1 MSLISHDIFTLLQEN
16 GFLFLADG
24 EITTDND
31 QVIAIINNEMP
42 PSDLKET
49 YYHCGFQVL
58 ARGEPRGSQSEIWER
73 ILDVHGFLLN
83 LPDTFTAN
91 GCEYKGVEME
101 SSIAA
106 LGRDDNE
113 RFIFSCN
120 YSCYR
125 SPLCYLGVRVDDRDI
140 LDISINQEAPEI

>member
-16 GFLFLADG
+16 GFLLLADG
-24 EITTDND
+24 EFTTKND
-31 QVIAIINNEMP
+31 AVTAIIANEMP
-42 PSDLKET
+42 ASELKET
-49 YYHCGFQVL
+49 YYQSGFQVL
-58 ARGEPRGSQSEIWER
+58 VRGEPRGSQSDAWER

-91 GCEYKGVEME
+91 NCEYKGVEME

-125 SPLCYLGVRVDDRDI
+125 SPLPYIGVRVDDRSV
-140 LDISINQEAPEI
+140 LDVSINQESPEA